1 MKPAA
6 FVTFIEQVKQQA
18 LTLKQRRLVVLA
30 GESAW
35 ALSLLASLPE
45 YSSASKENTE
55 HSWHIYS
62 DDPLI
67 ESNISKQNY
76 RHKLGTECHNVVFAD
91 SAFNLDAF
99 AALSGTIIFGG
110 FLFLVVPADIA
121 KFSKNSF
128 FLQRLFQQ
136 IAANKQHFII
146 EEYKT
151 QLLGLVDLQRNASK
165 INAGEE
171 GKPQLPLSCLTAEQ
185 FQAVQS
191 IENVVTGHRDRP
203 LVITADRGR
212 GKSSALAIAAS
223 HLLLNASQQ
232 LRIVITAPQQQAL
245 VVFFKQVLISLP
257 NAEFNAKKQ
266 TISHK
271 MGVIEFIAI
280 DQLLKNPLKITLLL
294 VDEAAAIPVYLLQ
307 ALLTYYHRIVFSSTV
322 HGYEGA
328 GRGFTLKFQ
337 KILSE
342 TKPQWRSIHLNEPIR
357 WQQDCPLE
365 SFIFE
370 SCLLNAELDNLA
382 KVSLDNIDDL
392 HFTPKEEKLE
402 VLQLSSE
409 DLLGNETLLRQVFA
423 VLVTAHYQTS
433 PNDLRMLLDNQKI
446 TLLAIKQQGHI
457 LAVALL
463 MLEGLCPDEDVR
475 LITSNKRRLKD
486 QFIPQSLLSHCGFK
500 QAFEYSYLRVM
511 RIAVH
516 PEIQNKGIGSSLLHG
531 IEQYGQSK
539 NVDFIGT
546 SFGVNRHL
554 LNFWQL
560 GGFSIARIGFSQDKA
575 SGEHSALML
584 KPLSQNT
591 SEKNVIFYQ
600 QIITEF
606 YRTFDYLLSRDFQ
619 SLPAQLVWQILHFSP
634 TTSLPEI
641 NESDFTSVNDFSA
654 QVRQFGPCAFGLHQW
669 LLRHITHNFKPG
681 VLPLISRIIQG
692 QSVEN
697 VCFRYQ
703 FTGKK
708 ALNKHLVNYIK
719 VNSDKC

>member
-35 ALSLLASLPE
+35 ALSLLTSLPE
-45 YSSASKENTE
+45 YLSALKENTE
-55 HSWHIYS
+55 HSWHIYG
-62 DDPLI
+62 DEPLF
-67 ESNISKQNY
+67 ECNISKQGY

-99 AALSGTIIFGG
+99 AALSGTIVSGG
-110 FLFLVVPADIA
+110 LLFLVVPADIA
-121 KFSKNSF
+121 RFTKNSF

-136 IAANKQHFII
+136 IAKNKQHFII
-146 EEYKT
+146 EENKT
-151 QLLGLVDLQRNASK
+151 SFLGLANLEQNPLK
-165 INAGEE
+165 ISEGEE
-171 GKPQLPLSCLTAEQ
+171 GKQQLPLSCLTAEQ

-191 IENVVTGHRDRP
+191 IEKVVTGHRDRP
-203 LVITADRGR
+203 LVLTADRGR

-257 NAEFNAKKQ
+257 NAKFNAKKQ

-271 MGVIEFIAI
+271 MGIIEFIAI
-280 DQLLKNPLKITLLL
+280 DQLLKNPLKVTLLL

-307 ALLTYYHRIVFSSTV
+307 TLLRYYHRIVFSSTV

-365 SFIFE
+365 NFIFE

-382 KVSLDNIDDL
+382 KVNLDNIDD
-392 HFTPKEEKLE
+392 FKFAPKEEKFE

-409 DLLGNETLLRQVFA
+409 DLIVNETLLRQVFS

-433 PNDLRMLLDNQKI
+433 PNDLRLLLDNKKI

-500 QAFEYSYLRVM
+500 QGFEFSYLRVM

-516 PEIQNKGIGSSLLHG
+516 PEIQNRGIGSYLLRC
-531 IEQYGQSK
+531 IEQYGQSTK
-539 NVDFIGT
+539 VDFIGT
-546 SFGVNRHL
+546 SFGANQHL

-584 KPLSQNT
+584 KPLNQDI
-591 SEKNVIFYQ
+591 SEKNVIFYH

-606 YRTFDYLLSRDFQ
+606 YRTFDYLLCRDFQ
-619 SLPAQLVWQILHFSP
+619 SFSAQLVWQILHFYPIS
-634 TTSLPEI
+634 SLPEI
-641 NESDFTSVNDFSA
+641 NESDLVSINDFSA
-654 QVRQFGPCAFGLHQW
+654 QIRQFGPCAFGLHRW
-669 LLRHITHNFKPG
+669 LLRHITHDFKPE
-681 VLPLISRIIQG
+681 VLPLISRIIQR
-692 QSVEN
+692 QSVEEA
-697 VCFRYQ
+697 CFTYQ

-719 VNSDKC
+719 LNSDSC